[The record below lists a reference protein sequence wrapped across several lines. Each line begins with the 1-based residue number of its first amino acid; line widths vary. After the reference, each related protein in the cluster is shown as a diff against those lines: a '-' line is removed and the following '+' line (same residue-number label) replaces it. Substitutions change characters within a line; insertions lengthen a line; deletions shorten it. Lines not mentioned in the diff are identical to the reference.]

1 MKKLAVLSLLKINKE
16 KQLDTFLR
24 CLNSYKSL
32 LQNNDIEFLVV
43 NESNETF
50 RKIVN
55 DEIIFIKKNTTFL
68 SVKGM
73 VNSVRELIKV
83 ADSKYIMFLLDD
95 VELLFDPNISIN
107 DCISVMES
115 DTSIDQI
122 KFGGGKV
129 YNSNEKK
136 INTFKKTHKPI
147 DINNNIIWLNE
158 SDKEN
163 PTYLISQWNSV
174 TRSDTLK
181 RLNKKLN
188 VTPTSW
194 DGFCSECSK
203 IYKEENNKTK
213 TGWLNLRCGLYAW
226 GKTTESFENYKL
238 NYDKNNRG

>member
-136 INTFKKTHKPI
+136 INTFR
-147 DINNNIIWLNE
+147 
-158 SDKEN
+158 DK
-163 PTYLISQWNSV
+163 
-174 TRSDTLK
+174 
-181 RLNKKLN
+181 
-188 VTPTSW
+188 
-194 DGFCSECSK
+194 FCLS
-203 IYKEENNKTK
+203 Y
-213 TGWLNLRCGLYAW
+213 
-226 GKTTESFENYKL
+226 
-238 NYDKNNRG
+238 